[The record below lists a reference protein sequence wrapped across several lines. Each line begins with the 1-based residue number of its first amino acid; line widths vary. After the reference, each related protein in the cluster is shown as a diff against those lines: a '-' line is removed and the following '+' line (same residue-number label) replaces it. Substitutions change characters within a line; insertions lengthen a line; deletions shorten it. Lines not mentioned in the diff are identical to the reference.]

1 MYCPQ
6 CAAQNIEGAKFCR
19 ACGADL
25 RLVSQALKGSLPS
38 NSRHAWPDEV
48 ERVREEQRLEEIERA
63 AELEREEKLRP
74 PARIDQGIRDI
85 FKGIG
90 FLCAFII
97 GMVAFRGAFWW
108 TIWFVIP
115 AFKNIGEGIGE
126 IIRARQAQ
134 ARLTMAHAPLLEP
147 ASPAPPRAGAAR
159 LNHLS
164 SLDTAEMLPTVP
176 ASVTETTTRHLDAP
190 LARRA
195 RDV

>member
-6 CAAQNIEGAKFCR
+6 CAAQNVEGAKFCR

-38 NSRHAWPDEV
+38 NIKRARLDE
-48 ERVREEQRLEEIERA
+48 REEQRVDDIERA
-63 AELEREEKLRP
+63 EELEREEQLRP

-134 ARLTMAHAPLLEP
+134 ARLTMSHTPALEP
-147 ASPAPPRAGAAR
+147 APRTSPLAGAVR
-159 LNHLS
+159 LDHLS
-164 SLDTAEMLPTVP
+164 TFDTAEMLPTVP

-190 LARRA
+190 PARRA
-195 RDV
+195 RNV